1 MSKKNQVS
9 YVKPAEPAFLA
20 KFKKD
25 VGYKEGPTVET
36 KQTFFVFLFLAG
48 GGGSQKRERISEIL
62 EIKKTLLSILVKY
75 INIKECTAEEEPAP
89 ADGKIVF
96 KKPTKRSADD
106 KFSGLT
112 ASSSKKKRDKEK
124 KDRWDSRD
132 TENKQKQ
139 VKNSSLLSFGDDE
152 EED

>member
-36 KQTFFVFLFLAG
+36 KSSSLHGMKMFIMT
-48 GGGSQKRERISEIL
+48 E
-62 EIKKTLLSILVKY
+62 TLLSILVKY
-75 INIKECTAEEEPAP
+75 INIKECTVTDYLKCAQLPSAEEEPAP